1 MRKGILSYFFTQN
14 PKERMDRDEQKK
26 KIQNFYP
33 VLAGFGSDDYGVAG
47 IQVPGQT
54 DSR

>member
-1 MRKGILSYFFTQN
+1 MK
-14 PKERMDRDEQKK
+14 QKK
-26 KIQNFYP
+26 KIQNFYL